1 MEQDLYE
8 RSFSPQR
15 PRSRISSEYSGASTT
30 HPVEWQDDW
39 IHREEQFKDT
49 INALHTEQERIQKKT
64 FTNWIN
70 SHVEHHRDQWRVN
83 DLFADLKDGRILLA
97 LLEVITG
104 DYLPCETFRHYTRAH
119 YLSNVERALDY
130 LRHRN
135 IKLVNINSS
144 DVVDGNETVILGL
157 IWTIILNFQID
168 QDLAHLRENFL
179 ISPVPS
185 GVQSGSYEA
194 RSRSVSP
201 SPTKKPR
208 LAARG
213 RFQAGASKAML
224 KWCQKEITDCYGIPI
239 TNLSSSW
246 KDGMAFLGLVK
257 VLDPKLINL
266 NDYRRATPSERMN
279 VAFTLA
285 HEQLGIPKFLEV
297 SDIDVDR
304 PDERSIMTYIAQFI
318 KRFPEA
324 KRNRQKLIM
333 DNFPDVEALEANEK
347 ADYERIRDWCN
358 DVLLMLKCLELSEER
373 PYEAYDEYKKF
384 SENFRTNISSYTR
397 LKERYEEGR
406 TLHMTEQNILELDSL
421 WARLISEKQIWHNHL
436 FRVLLGQ
443 EQLLCSR
450 FEKYESELDQRVL
463 LPPQRVTHYSKVNL
477 EFRVQKHEDILLR
490 LTHLRDELNSFL
502 VKEYPTEVFA
512 LHDLQSELNAMITD
526 LEQRLLEE
534 RCKLLLKRQLIIVDE
549 WERRIAR
556 WEEFLASPGLNG
568 ERLAYEF
575 ELHVV
580 QERIFDKF
588 LELSKQLQRCLEI
601 LQNTPESDKHQRAEF
616 LSSAVN
622 ANRRWKRIGEQL
634 YEIREKLR
642 EYQMLLKKKGQKV
655 DLDYNGKDVPDISL
669 SSTSPVSPPAYIK
682 SDRWLLHIQK
692 VAAFTRWID
701 RMERDFESIDRENVS
716 RVEYQRGLQ
725 RFRALCNEVVEHKTD
740 GQDIIDTFYNC
751 SAELPHNVASEE
763 QRKINRLIRRYDSLI
778 PSLEIVRSEVERNVH
793 AHQVTSTH
801 TETVQLVPD
810 RPESVRE
817 HAVRI
822 HTPAARG
829 LSPTV
834 SGGTS
839 GYATPEFENALLRRS
854 EPTTPSS
861 FNRSPPLAYGIS
873 SQSSVNEGSPIEPS
887 LIRDIDID
895 DETQRSAS
903 AASPRGTPAH
913 TPGADER
920 TFVRD
925 VPIMDSASGSATH
938 LRPTVK
944 ITSTHRTVGALSD
957 DEDLETKRIKVDQSR
972 KGLFPKGTVEK
983 FEQTVTETT
992 TERSL
997 RNVAPEESSKIS
1009 TLRAAFEKPTESQQ
1023 KFTTKPKPG
1032 SVYDALRRKSKDSD
1046 SDNEDV
1052 SPKKRPPATSSRPS
1066 STFLRSADDELTRL
1080 RQRPAGIVFESDVSN
1095 ADVERAMSETP
1106 VSPSS
1111 VSEKPKYLR
1120 NVKTTTLVTSTE
1132 TKTVRTVRA
1141 KSPPASEDVPYLG
1154 SGRLVGKIKHPVAF
1168 TTETQVRDEPVATE
1182 SKSIGKVRPA
1192 AVFTTPTDTF
1202 VRRSSQ
1208 EDIPQS
1214 KVRSHIEEI
1223 HRRASQEDITS
1234 PGTSEPEST
1243 GKAKTPFGFLKKH
1256 TKTEFEETTKTVK
1269 RVTVSPLSSAKRG
1282 NRVEPATVVRDA
1294 DEQGVA
1300 SPVREEILASF
1311 VRDPERP
1318 PPPVVRESTVADPT
1332 QTFVR
1337 TTERV
1342 VLRPH
1347 RVVDTESQSESVVRV
1362 VPYGATATLEADTPK
1377 QVNRLTNLFE
1387 RATTD
1392 PALMTTVVEQ
1402 EKVERVRVASPEREE
1417 RVVSHHVTRSP
1428 GDISVSERVRRY
1440 ELPEEPREQTVSERT
1455 KKYDDI
1461 FAPLDS
1467 SPGHFSVMETSLSSP
1482 TSTVVRDAV
1491 VTEYPPEEE
1500 REELTTTI
1508 VTEETKK
1515 PKKGLFGLFRSK
1527 KVAPEESITVA
1538 KVKKEPVTYSEVNTE
1553 TRTMVREDRQWDTA
1567 DREVE
1572 YGIPRIR
1579 TGSVPHHAG
1588 VSDAEMDDTLIKNG
1602 LVEQAANWRDQYP
1615 TDVEEFLGTNR
1626 KPVELLEE
1634 HVVTRTVGTTQST
1647 EVSSIT
1653 RPQTFVRDAVP
1664 VLIETPSVYHEKRTE
1679 VHTMHPTEIPERE
1692 RLVTANEFIEE
1703 TADREVP
1710 KRTSVRDLVTSYE
1723 TVSHTRQ
1730 PTEPHPSTPME
1741 VEEVISSRKRPS
1753 PVEHTVGAPD
1763 YDMKVHAAKRPV
1775 LPFATAEHMEESISK
1790 RKSEKPAPSD
1800 TVVRRSVSPP
1810 PILGELEH
1818 VEETI
1823 VRRTERKPR
1832 KPEQDTTFEETLTHP
1847 VGEAEPLVRPLDRP
1861 GFDIRHS
1868 SGPRDIDIGLVDE
1881 RESAMI
1887 KSVTVRPEHL
1897 HAQSVDDV
1905 SETTRRH
1912 KKLSPERVSTVKTK
1926 SEVVHVEHVP
1936 GTVVTEVPVEEKT
1949 KRKAR
1954 AEALVETEDSAR
1966 RSRSPVFEQTEEKV
1980 HKIKMPK
1987 ASEEGT
1993 NMISTSKVTE
2003 SPVTTAVTHDNI
2015 HISEISHVKSRPE
2028 EIYHR
2033 GGHRDDIFIGMEDFR
2048 PSEISETSRKELH
2061 SETVHPRDYDVV
2073 TGKRHA
2079 TPVKEHLQEQVINV
2093 DNLASTE
2100 TRPREESAKIS
2111 ASKSRSPVFEHLE
2124 ETVSTFTVK
2133 QPDER
2138 GSKKVTDIAREEEE
2152 ISRLQQTRLTGDEA
2166 VHTVAVRAEGD
2177 AVHHHGGFGEV
2188 DRWGPGL
2195 ELVPEPEDETDIRQL
2210 HPVQQSVDEH
2220 VVETDQ
2226 TAKKQKPRTVKIR
2239 EESVLVE
2246 HRPSSALSEIHE
2258 AQVKPVAP
2266 VVIRVPKT
2274 GEATMESLQ
2283 ESIVTTRTPREI
2295 EQQLP
2300 APQQEVR
2307 FEEESAHRVRD
2318 ETIYHHGGFGDI
2330 DRSGYGL
2337 ELAPGTLHEESLQER
2352 KPVQQRS
2359 WEEEVT
2365 HAERKRSPQR
2375 EIAKI
2380 HEENVF
2386 IEHRPS
2392 SPVPAEVSHVRQI
2405 SAKPAPVRAPKPI
2418 EPAIES
2424 LEESVAV
2431 TKIPRE
2437 REELQRAIPSA
2448 VSFHEEQ
2455 MGRDVARVRSAE
2467 AIRHHGGFADIDRW
2481 GNLGDGREIFLEGRE
2496 TVAKASVPVV
2506 THDEARQRQRS
2517 PVKTV
2522 KVKEESVLVH
2532 RTASPM
2538 RDTFETVRSVAPV
2551 VEAVPARAPKPSELT
2566 LTQHEEF
2573 VTKEKA
2579 PVRAPAV
2586 PEAESGPKKSRSK
2599 TEKIT
2604 HFVPLSDRG
2613 FESKLFS
2620 PTSKIREKIYQAEQ
2634 ETSSVSKKVKI
2645 FEDESGIEFG
2655 RAAEERMAELQ
2666 STRSGPTMTSGGQ
2679 SADSKKRETS
2689 AFSFLTKQKSIDEM
2703 EVRREKPLTI
2713 LESMGIKNEPVI
2725 QMETVPAQT
2734 FVPQYVIPHEKRISS
2749 RSRERETLQETIT
2762 KTTTAPRSDVA
2773 AGQRPS
2779 RASLFELWHRTTPR
2793 DIDIATV
2800 DLDEQPHRHR
2810 EDEVS
2815 TRAVT
2820 PASERIPKF
2829 VRMDEG
2835 VVVQQARSSSRTESE
2850 TSLEGILRRSP
2861 SRGSP
2866 TLKTKSETVHVETRR
2881 TPSPNISK
2889 EEHSFSYETGKESRP
2904 RTPPVESLSES
2915 IRTHRVERTKQLGS
2929 EVKKVMSGGTS
2940 TVVKAEGEPAK
2951 VTNAPP
2957 TRYIQDIE
2965 TPWVAEE
2972 RPDSMLI
2979 RHRTGVR
2986 DDYIGGFGSD
2996 TEAEKPVVKPRKSR
3010 ERSVERLEESVSE
3023 VSVPSLA
3030 KTRHRSP
3037 EVQLEH
3043 MDVVRPLDRHAQ
3055 EIHTVTPEVQ
3065 PTRADRSASKKVLV
3079 EETVVVTTRT
3089 SVKPPVAPVL
3099 EEDQRQRR
3107 EHVAGDEYRIEESQ
3121 SLPRPDGRDVWHRAG
3136 PRDIDIATVSIPVV
3150 HSHRKET
3157 VEMVIRPKESEEETV
3172 NIRHVASVHRPVET
3186 QEDLA
3191 VSSATKHRPAEER
3204 VEEFVTRSREPRVRP
3219 EAVEHVTGIPD
3230 REIVH
3235 EDETKAKAKAKSQS
3249 DTYEIHGKSSAEH
3262 PPISSVTER
3271 TFTHVVDEPPTVS
3284 ESSSSKEDS
3293 TGKKSGVLGFLRS
3306 GKGKKEENAAKSKST
3321 ATSFKQSTATI
3332 GLTPK
3337 REDTSVSVEELI
3349 YGSKKSYKESQ
3360 ESRKV
3365 DTTDVVTSS
3374 DLSVNRGSLSLI
3386 RHHPGCADKDW
3397 EPATGR
3403 SPPVSVSTSPEE
3415 RLISTTVAGY
3425 PADEEKRPSSRTSI
3439 GLPSFIAFDRPEK
3452 TPKTAKTK
3460 KEKRISA
3467 SSTSG
3472 RSTPSSFTSATI
3484 SDSEMPAVSSQST
3497 KTKTTKVK
3505 QISITTEKKTSKAG
3519 GKVTREEIFEDI
3531 MFTRPPSRRDK
3542 LEYVVNISASS
3553 ERETRN
3559 LAEDP
3564 TISPRQLV
3572 TPEPTRGELVVPE
3585 YGSSDSASPTFDEYF
3600 TVPVDNSQ
3608 SNVSPEN
3615 ETVSVTVTRTQV
3627 REVGLE
3633 DRDYAS
3639 DRRTTLEFLPELYPQ
3654 PSIVAV
3660 TEPASLTVVRD
3671 VETVVT
3677 QTVRDFQPD
3686 RRTSLEFPVGSVLP
3700 RQKVISSIEELP
3712 SKSPEERIIHNVGL
3726 SDRNYEAERRT
3737 SLEVLPIA
3745 FDKEKSDSHQMQ
3757 TVPAEIATATVV
3769 RAAEPD
3775 FAPDRR
3781 TSLEF
3786 NRRVVTGVPS
3796 EEKITEASESEALQR
3811 PERLIHHTGLS
3822 DRNYEPERRTSLEY
3836 LPAIPQSVQKI
3847 PAVATVEENL
3857 ISETTSTEVINFE
3870 VDRRTSLEFSG
3881 RVVAGVRS
3889 EKTPPVTTVHEPLQR
3904 PERVI
3909 HHTGLSDR
3917 NYEPERRTSLEYL
3930 PVAPQAVAQ
3939 TPAVAII
3946 EEKIVTETRSAEI
3959 MNFEADRRTSLEFTG
3974 QKRVGQPVK
3983 EVLHEEVIT
3992 QRVRKVDNVALSERQ
4007 YEDDRRTSLEFL
4019 PSLPVVHQQKEEAIV
4034 EEHQSTSDLPV
4045 PAEIIFTPERRTSL
4059 EFNQPIRP
4067 LSPAQTPVE
4076 EKEPITTKTVVRHD
4090 ITLSDRNYES
4100 DRRTSLEFLPEPAVA
4115 KKPQEAVIMEEVTD
4129 VAPVPADTSRF
4140 EGDRRTSLEFFTQ
4153 QKAKPPITAESI
4165 EETVHVEHKHRI
4177 VHNVN
4182 LGDRDFEPERRTSL
4196 EFLPEVQVT
4205 RVRPEPIVE
4214 ETDIPQVASIE
4225 EPSFAF
4231 ERRTSLEFSRDRP
4244 VRPPRSKQ
4252 TEVTID
4258 EESVGHAQ
4266 QTIRSVHHVSLEE
4279 RSFQPERRSTLEFLP
4294 SLPPAPTKLE
4304 TVSVEEVIVEVQE
4317 TPKVTSFDRDR
4328 KTSLE
4333 FDYVQRSKSPAKNRI
4348 EITEEES
4355 TVAKILPKSSHESM
4369 ESQTQRSPQIS
4380 EESNEDVVPR
4390 GRPNSVGHRSGIS
4403 DNELA
4408 MFPQYPASS
4417 PQLLSE
4423 TYPAKAIQPSEH
4435 VAESTTTTN
4444 VRPAETVHATTG
4456 KPAKVE
4462 ETAAQK
4468 IRKDRPLTVE
4478 TESVSTVTTSTEK
4491 APKEKK
4497 KSGLFGL
4504 FKSGKKDKKKSE
4516 SEAVTRVRDVTEEST
4531 ERRESVSSSTAS
4543 SVSSAREI
4551 QPPAETEYVE
4561 ETVLPPRERP
4571 ESVRHRSGLSDDRI
4585 ANWTDPFR
4593 AAKEVPVTAVMQEEH
4608 RVVTRADETSSSESE
4623 TDETHSATERR
4634 KVRTKKKSAPEAP
4647 TVVRSAEHVVEYEIP
4662 EVTEKPVA
4670 PVRTHKAV
4678 TVETLET
4685 GHAEEYLEPRL
4696 RPEQASHRAGMSD
4709 LAMDDY
4715 AIERLR
4721 VSPSA
4726 APIETEREVIFTS
4739 KPGRETET
4747 IVREVSP
4754 EIIQAEHETVT
4765 EFTVPEA
4772 KERKK
4777 SKSIFGLFKR
4787 KSSKTA
4793 EPEVTTETHV
4803 SEVVESELSPG
4814 VQQYQTKTEEF
4825 IGPPQERPT
4834 SVHHRT
4840 GLTDN
4845 DIIDQ
4850 FRHVALVETAEEKTV
4865 TLREA
4870 PTEEVRVTE
4879 QHRTKA
4885 IPAEEIEQETVVI
4898 DESERE
4904 KVSKSKSK
4912 GIFGLFKS
4920 KKSKETTAE
4929 SVTKVRD
4936 ESELEHI
4943 ERTHPEVFQP
4953 VQLEELTG
4961 PPRERPDSVIHR
4973 VGYPDSEMER
4983 YIPAETVA
4991 TPKPVSEEHISET
5004 VVRDVSEPVRRKDVE
5019 QVQSRIVGETLE
5031 VVHPSKSVVPVLIEA
5046 ELPPRDRPHAVEHRS
5061 NLSDMEY
5068 ESISRQYPGEVR
5080 TEVVETTRTHPHAEE
5095 YLDETLLV
5103 TESARPVVPSRKAK
5117 VTEEHEVIETLTPRD
5132 RPAAVVHRTG
5142 LPDWEIVEDHARMS
5156 PPPELQKI
5164 REESITIKKTPE
5176 TVIVKQP
5183 SEEEMRTYSE
5193 TVVTESEDVEKVK
5206 KEKSKSKGI
5215 FGVFKSK
5222 KSKEASSES
5231 VTKVR
5236 DESEVEYTERAHSE
5250 VMQPVRMEE
5259 EIVTGPPRDRPLPV
5273 NHRVGYPD
5281 WEMERHIPAEEL
5293 VQQKAKDAEHISE
5306 SVIVRET
5313 SEPALKPVVVDT
5325 KPVVERRV
5333 RTASRETLAI
5343 IPPPPFVVPEIIHS
5357 TAAVIVP
5364 PSIPVTKPVERAPV
5378 VAFPETLEI
5387 ISAPELVRPLLV
5399 EPTQAI
5405 VVVPPPRPK
5414 PVVRETLEII
5424 QAPDVVMPVLVEST
5438 QAVVVKP
5445 VVVETKPIILPA
5457 VKVASRESLDII
5469 SPPPLVAPLYIEPT
5483 QAVIVP
5489 FIPPVIT
5496 KPVVERP
5503 LRSAERE
5510 TLEIIPPPDTLMPV
5524 LIEPTQAVARRVLQP
5539 KVAIPQ
5545 EEHFEE
5551 TVTVIRDAPT
5561 PARRAKK
5568 VEVESSTS
5576 SESESEDESVVVRR
5590 ARPASRVLEESILEV
5605 EEPMS
5610 PRERPSAVAHRF
5622 NVPDRDIIHLLPQ
5635 ETVSSHEHLQESVV
5649 VKSSEKTVK
5658 PAVPARTSKKVS
5670 ISSES
5675 ETEREAVRKVVS
5687 ATETHHVTEVQV
5699 PRDRPAAIEHR
5710 YNVTDRD
5717 IAVASGLLLPRET
5730 LEENVTYSQQKVTA
5744 KKPVEERRTEE
5755 IVSTRVGIEPARMMP
5770 PPRVTTEHIVAEEP
5784 VLTPR
5789 MRPPFVVHP
5798 YGVPDRDI
5806 ETISRRFP
5814 FPEETRPESEIL
5826 QERVVTESVKTAKPA
5841 VPPRSVAEKT
5851 VVREDVAIM
5860 EERQPK
5866 AAPVQPER
5874 VEHLVPRERPPVIYH
5889 RGKFADYEIEPIA
5902 SRYVPVAAEPAV
5914 EKRQEER
5921 VRSDTEHIHETV
5933 SVVTTTRS
5941 SSPPRTR
5948 AVAPV
5953 EVEEVHLSPRE
5964 RPAEIHHPARLSDF
5978 EIEPLAAK
5986 YSPVL
5991 VPAVPVTEKRKVEER
6006 VPASEHL
6013 RETVTVVSTAR
6024 VPSPTR
6030 TKIAPVE
6037 ETEIEHL
6044 TPRERPPKIR
6054 HRGKNSDYD
6063 IEAIAAKYAPISAEP
6078 AVKPLKSST
6087 TEYEHVTVTT
6097 KTTAEPS
6104 VKFGVSERSKMVK
6117 DVFAMEQGPPIVA
6130 ARLIPAQ
6137 ISQEFVTVREV
6148 SPPIRVHRHEEEVVH
6163 LTPRERPA
6171 AVEHK
6176 AGLRDENINM
6186 FATRLADMTAVEG
6199 KKAKKVEVSS
6209 SSSSESESEQER
6221 VTVRKMRPTEKIV
6234 RDDTSSDEEFGRVH
6248 SERVRHVHLQ
6258 DIQRKPAPTEEYSE
6272 MVVRTIEP
6280 TREAAEFPPR
6290 ERPGKVQHFVGT
6302 SDVSLENALVTREPV
6317 TETDETLLEET
6328 VFRRTGAAPVAPKPA
6343 ARKTK
6348 SEELFEESERRSR
6361 GEVIVQESELMKQKK
6376 FVKGRRSPSPSLS
6389 TSDTERK
6396 RPTKVLV
6403 KMDDMPT
6410 VVRSAESVEHREEA
6424 SKKKSTI
6431 KIAQEEVIYTEQ
6443 EEKRKQEALDREREL
6458 KSRTATPASIST
6470 TEAVSRSVS
6479 GTRSRT
6485 PDGSTKIKSVKV
6497 TKMKVEPKS
6506 SKSETKEYIYE
6517 DVNYYKTAKR
6527 SKTPDAISRGH
6538 TIATTSVASTSPEA
6552 QVVRS
6557 KTLPYQER
6565 SPDEVRESE
6574 HITATKVREVPPERE
6589 RMEER
6594 VRKTEVTA
6602 VAVGKKL
6609 KKKRSQSSTS
6619 SSSSREDAD
6628 EISSVTKSKLT
6639 SPTPEPRDDVQ
6650 LALAEMKSK
6659 KVSPREESDEEV
6671 TVSRRHVVSPDRVA
6685 SPPPILHHVTPGDA
6699 EIAEYLRHMRPFA
6712 TGPYTEHEIQPTRL
6726 DVEQEHEAVLTT
6738 TTHVVAPVAA
6748 RKERRSSRSST
6759 SSTESED
6766 EHGHKV
6772 RRKRRPVQKIAEEY
6786 VTTRTYPD
6794 EEAVKKQA
6802 GHRDSEIGVALI
6814 ERTKTEQLPSYISFG
6829 RLEPDSPRRS
6839 VEYRSQDEYRDRS
6852 LSPYPRDK
6860 ILHRAGPKDFQID
6873 YVEMLAEPFKPP
6885 RRDKESMQTYY
6896 YGDTADDV
6904 EEGVFREVSHK
6915 RRSAP
6920 THEME
6925 MMQTATVVHPGRPE
6939 KMGTL
6944 EKSELRTISR
6954 ESSKVEK
6961 PTTSQ
6966 QSVTYVRESPALR
6979 RQQWETSHD
6988 LTTTST
6994 PPPSG
6999 EYLEEH
7005 VEHYRVKLSHDLEE
7019 LRAKSPKLYKDPD
7032 DIKEMR
7038 TVSGLSGRSSRAES
7052 SRTTSPA
7059 PLGLPY
7065 PPAYLVGR
7073 GMSAE
7078 REIVSPI
7085 EREKTDQVSP
7095 LKETQATSTVYTQPI
7110 IKKRVIPTR
7119 DSIEDD
7125 MVVADVRQVKTQPI
7139 EVETARAEAVP
7150 VQRRTDVREYSVSER
7165 ERNQN
7170 RESTISDTATYMEI
7184 PERPSPVT
7192 PSSTAATLPVS
7203 SMVATRTEVRR
7214 SRSHELTPIYAKVQK
7229 KRKGYTET
7237 LEEDVFYWKLFKP
7250 GKKSYSE
7257 ERMRARSP
7265 ENVLTPDEIQVLQR
7279 SVSPLVLAEGDKHH
7293 RHKEKSERVTR
7304 SQGVRRS
7311 ESDVDVRRST
7321 SPGLKDSERFTDGR
7335 ERYDIDLRLT
7345 TTLGDDRSAHSSLSR
7360 RTKEHLT
7367 LPAVPTPPRSRQMLS
7382 ESPEGTPMHVRSF
7395 SPASGEF
7402 VSERLSQHEA
7412 VRVSSV
7418 SEEGERS
7425 SVDETSRIRKGLLAD
7440 VESETRLRAARD
7452 DADMMYRAAMREPLP
7467 DPHSCLLTYNRLYG
7481 SVEENLLELEG
7492 LIVDPDCQ
7500 YIDQEL
7506 LNMEKQRFTAF
7517 LDGLVRINRDLD
7529 RLDDLYRAMMTVE
7542 SGEIITEVDT
7552 RQRQL
7557 NGLYM
7562 SLLQQLKSILRRIRH
7577 LEFVLDLYRKR
7588 RLQFKVR
7595 LLEELTYFR
7604 TNENMSEEE
7613 QKERVNQL
7621 LEEVLILRA
7630 ATYNMFVR
7638 STPEFASQLEIEL
7651 HEILTLL
7658 RTELRG
7664 SIIQLLLTG
7673 RYSVEFD
7680 ATEQKLILSSDE
7692 MASAEIPTS
7701 TSRFSNPTVWS
7712 VLRRALP
7719 MQALALIL
7727 LGFASLIPMT
7737 DDEFSCLFSNYFASS
7752 FNPALKFSGPPP
7764 I

>member
-3249 DTYEIHGKSSAEH
+3249 DTYE
-3262 PPISSVTER
+3262 
-3271 TFTHVVDEPPTVS
+3271 
-3284 ESSSSKEDS
+3284 
-3293 TGKKSGVLGFLRS
+3293 
-3306 GKGKKEENAAKSKST
+3306 
-3321 ATSFKQSTATI
+3321 
-3332 GLTPK
+3332 
-3337 REDTSVSVEELI
+3337 
-3349 YGSKKSYKESQ
+3349 
-3360 ESRKV
+3360 
-3365 DTTDVVTSS
+3365 
-3374 DLSVNRGSLSLI
+3374 
-3386 RHHPGCADKDW
+3386 
-3397 EPATGR
+3397 
-3403 SPPVSVSTSPEE
+3403 
-3415 RLISTTVAGY
+3415 
-3425 PADEEKRPSSRTSI
+3425 
-3439 GLPSFIAFDRPEK
+3439 
-3452 TPKTAKTK
+3452 
-3460 KEKRISA
+3460 
-3467 SSTSG
+3467 
-3472 RSTPSSFTSATI
+3472 
-3484 SDSEMPAVSSQST
+3484 
-3497 KTKTTKVK
+3497 
-3505 QISITTEKKTSKAG
+3505 
-3519 GKVTREEIFEDI
+3519 
-3531 MFTRPPSRRDK
+3531 
-3542 LEYVVNISASS
+3542 
-3553 ERETRN
+3553 
-3559 LAEDP
+3559 
-3564 TISPRQLV
+3564 
-3572 TPEPTRGELVVPE
+3572 
-3585 YGSSDSASPTFDEYF
+3585 
-3600 TVPVDNSQ
+3600 
-3608 SNVSPEN
+3608 
-3615 ETVSVTVTRTQV
+3615 
-3627 REVGLE
+3627 
-3633 DRDYAS
+3633 
-3639 DRRTTLEFLPELYPQ
+3639 
-3654 PSIVAV
+3654 
-3660 TEPASLTVVRD
+3660 
-3671 VETVVT
+3671 
-3677 QTVRDFQPD
+3677 
-3686 RRTSLEFPVGSVLP
+3686 
-3700 RQKVISSIEELP
+3700 
-3712 SKSPEERIIHNVGL
+3712 
-3726 SDRNYEAERRT
+3726 
-3737 SLEVLPIA
+3737 
-3745 FDKEKSDSHQMQ
+3745 
-3757 TVPAEIATATVV
+3757 
-3769 RAAEPD
+3769 
-3775 FAPDRR
+3775 
-3781 TSLEF
+3781 
-3786 NRRVVTGVPS
+3786 
-3796 EEKITEASESEALQR
+3796 
-3811 PERLIHHTGLS
+3811 
-3822 DRNYEPERRTSLEY
+3822 
-3836 LPAIPQSVQKI
+3836 
-3847 PAVATVEENL
+3847 
-3857 ISETTSTEVINFE
+3857 
-3870 VDRRTSLEFSG
+3870 
-3881 RVVAGVRS
+3881 
-3889 EKTPPVTTVHEPLQR
+3889 
-3904 PERVI
+3904 
-3909 HHTGLSDR
+3909 
-3917 NYEPERRTSLEYL
+3917 
-3930 PVAPQAVAQ
+3930 
-3939 TPAVAII
+3939 
-3946 EEKIVTETRSAEI
+3946 
-3959 MNFEADRRTSLEFTG
+3959 
-3974 QKRVGQPVK
+3974 
-3983 EVLHEEVIT
+3983 
-3992 QRVRKVDNVALSERQ
+3992 
-4007 YEDDRRTSLEFL
+4007 
-4019 PSLPVVHQQKEEAIV
+4019 
-4034 EEHQSTSDLPV
+4034 
-4045 PAEIIFTPERRTSL
+4045 
-4059 EFNQPIRP
+4059 
-4067 LSPAQTPVE
+4067 
-4076 EKEPITTKTVVRHD
+4076 
-4090 ITLSDRNYES
+4090 
-4100 DRRTSLEFLPEPAVA
+4100 
-4115 KKPQEAVIMEEVTD
+4115 
-4129 VAPVPADTSRF
+4129 
-4140 EGDRRTSLEFFTQ
+4140 
-4153 QKAKPPITAESI
+4153 
-4165 EETVHVEHKHRI
+4165 
-4177 VHNVN
+4177 
-4182 LGDRDFEPERRTSL
+4182 
-4196 EFLPEVQVT
+4196 
-4205 RVRPEPIVE
+4205 
-4214 ETDIPQVASIE
+4214 
-4225 EPSFAF
+4225 
-4231 ERRTSLEFSRDRP
+4231 
-4244 VRPPRSKQ
+4244 
-4252 TEVTID
+4252 
-4258 EESVGHAQ
+4258 
-4266 QTIRSVHHVSLEE
+4266 
-4279 RSFQPERRSTLEFLP
+4279 
-4294 SLPPAPTKLE
+4294 
-4304 TVSVEEVIVEVQE
+4304 
-4317 TPKVTSFDRDR
+4317 
-4328 KTSLE
+4328 
-4333 FDYVQRSKSPAKNRI
+4333 
-4348 EITEEES
+4348 
-4355 TVAKILPKSSHESM
+4355 
-4369 ESQTQRSPQIS
+4369 
-4380 EESNEDVVPR
+4380 
-4390 GRPNSVGHRSGIS
+4390 
-4403 DNELA
+4403 
-4408 MFPQYPASS
+4408 
-4417 PQLLSE
+4417 
-4423 TYPAKAIQPSEH
+4423 H

-7658 RTELRG
+7658 RTELRVPTDIESYYG